1 MWTGEA
7 SSGGV
12 GKGVAGGDG
21 RGVEA
26 LGLVRQLRHGDVD
39 IGSVWRGRYGVV
51 RRVVKGYEKVWQVC

>member
-1 MWTGEA
+1 VIRQVWTGEA

-26 LGLVRQLRHGDVD
+26 LGLVRQ
-39 IGSVWRGRYGVV
+39 SRYV
-51 RRVVKGYEKVWQVC
+51 EFWISQVN